1 MLEGIGKRGSQTKAF
16 TFVVWHRLR
25 RDGMR
30 SFLVRGTEMLRA
42 WRTRPQIRSAFDQE
56 FGTDTDGIVPL
67 WKLRIESPYREQ
79 GVRYQA
85 SHPDLIRS
93 AIESLPIQP
102 EEFVYV
108 DIGSGKGR
116 TLLVASEYP
125 FRRIIGVEFSPELNA
140 VAAENIHKYQGLK
153 RKCNDVSSVCV
164 DAANWE
170 FPTENTMFFLYN
182 PFGEDVLLRVLINLK
197 SSLARNDREIY
208 IVYSHPIFAHLLDS
222 SDFLQRIDTPIEA
235 AVYRHT
241 TQSTRITA
249 IR

>member
-1 MLEGIGKRGSQTKAF
+1 MLESISKRGSQTKAL
-16 TFVVWHRLR
+16 TLVVWHKLR
-25 RDGMR
+25 RDGIR
-30 SFLVRGTEMLRA
+30 NFLRRGTEKLRA
-42 WRTRPQIRSAFDQE
+42 WRAHGQTRSSFDQE

-85 SHPDLIRS
+85 SSPDFIRT
-93 AIESLPIQP
+93 AIENLPIQP

-140 VAAENIHKYQGLK
+140 VAVENI
-153 RKCNDVSSVCV
+153 RKFGSPRRRCDDVSSVCA

-170 FPTENTMFFLYN
+170 FPAENTMFFLYN
-182 PFGEDVLLRVLINLK
+182 PFGEDVLRRVLANLK
-197 SSLARNDREIY
+197 ASLIRNDREIY
-208 IVYSHPIFAHLLDS
+208 IIYNHPIFAHLLNG
-222 SDFLQRIDTPIEA
+222 SDFLQRIDIPIEA
-235 AVYRHT
+235 AVYRHAALN
-241 TQSTRITA
+241 SRITA

>member
-1 MLEGIGKRGSQTKAF
+1 
-16 TFVVWHRLR
+16 
-25 RDGMR
+25 MR
-30 SFLVRGTEMLRA
+30 SFLRRGTEKLRA
-42 WRTRPQIRSAFDQE
+42 WHAHGQTQSAFDQA

-85 SHPDLIRS
+85 SDPDFIRT
-93 AIESLPIQP
+93 AIENLPIQP

-125 FRRIIGVEFSPELNA
+125 FRRVIGVEFSPELNV
-140 VAAENIHKYQGLK
+140 VAAENIRKYQGSK
-153 RKCNDVSSVCV
+153 RKCDDVSSVCA

-170 FPTENTMFFLYN
+170 FPADNTMFFLYN
-182 PFGEDVLLRVLINLK
+182 PFGEDVLRRVLVNLK
-197 SSLARNDREIY
+197 TSLSRNDREIY
-208 IVYSHPIFAHLLDS
+208 IVYNHPIFAQLLDR
-222 SDFLQRIDTPIEA
+222 SDFLQRIDAPVEA

-241 TQSTRITA
+241 VQSPRITS

>member
-1 MLEGIGKRGSQTKAF
+1 MLEGISRRGSQTKAL
-16 TFVVWHRLR
+16 TLVIWHKLR

-30 SFLVRGTEMLRA
+30 SFLRRGTEKLRA
-42 WRTRPQIRSAFDQE
+42 WHAHGQTRSAFDQA

-85 SHPDLIRS
+85 SDPDFIRT
-93 AIESLPIQP
+93 AIENLPIQP

-125 FRRIIGVEFSPELNA
+125 FRRVIGVEFSPELNV
-140 VAAENIHKYQGLK
+140 VAAENIRKYQGSK
-153 RKCNDVSSVCV
+153 RKCDDVSSVCA

-170 FPTENTMFFLYN
+170 FPADNTMFFLYN
-182 PFGEDVLLRVLINLK
+182 PFGEDVLRRVLVNLK
-197 SSLARNDREIY
+197 TSLSRNDREIY
-208 IVYSHPIFAHLLDS
+208 IVYNHPIFAQLLDR
-222 SDFLQRIDTPIEA
+222 SDFLQRIDAPVEA

-241 TQSTRITA
+241 VQSPRITA